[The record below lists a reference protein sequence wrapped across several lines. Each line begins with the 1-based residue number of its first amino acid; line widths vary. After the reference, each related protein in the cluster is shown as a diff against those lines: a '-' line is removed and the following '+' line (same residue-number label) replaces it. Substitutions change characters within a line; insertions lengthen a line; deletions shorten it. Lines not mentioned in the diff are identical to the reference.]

1 MAKKVSVI
9 IPIYNEERFI
19 ADCLNAVL
27 KQDYPHEYMEC
38 LCIDGQ
44 SKDGTV
50 RIIKEFISNYPQLFA
65 LYTNP
70 NKTNATNG

>member
-27 KQDYPHEYMEC
+27 KQDYPQEYMEC
-38 LCIDGQ
+38 LCIDQ
-44 SKDGTV
+44 TRD
-50 RIIKEFISNYPQLFA
+50 IIQ
-65 LYTNP
+65 
-70 NKTNATNG
+70 